1 MLDPDP
7 HSATLEFFPNAFV
20 DLSID
25 PAFQFDMDP
34 DPAFYFDAV
43 PDPTYLFD
51 ADPASDFFMRI
62 PILIKG
68 CESATLAYR
77 RPCLQGEPPRLHSK
91 PPQFQG

>member
-1 MLDPDP
+1 
-7 HSATLEFFPNAFV
+7 V

-25 PAFQFDMDP
+25 PAFQFDMNP

-62 PILIKG
+62 LSSSKDANLQHWPTDVHVSRVNLHGSIL
-68 CESATLAYR
+68 S
-77 RPCLQGEPPRLHSK
+77 LHSFR
-91 PPQFQG
+91 FQG